1 MRHLHAIRGHYY
13 FRIRVPKDLQA
24 IFCRG
29 ELKKALKTK
38 DFKNARLLVKMLS
51 HETDNFFT
59 AIRCNVMTDDQ
70 IRKFLKEFIDT
81 SLNGLEDARID
92 TPLNPEQHQQEL
104 ERYNTIVHHL
114 EHRLGTIN
122 TRSSDI
128 LLNELL
134 KKEDIQVDKGSPEYR
149 KLRVEFAKA
158 EFEVNRIYRER
169 LKGNYNNEYDKFLSS
184 LVPKSHAPLKKSK
197 LLSEVVAEY
206 IKDKTVKKEWNEKNS
221 AETITFY
228 SQLIEL
234 MEDREIASYEKS
246 DFIKLAEILTK
257 FPKNLRKKQGLR
269 DMQLPD
275 IVSGIISGELKEY
288 ETISTTTVNK
298 NFIRVNA
305 VFHYAHKNGY
315 IPVNYADGL
324 RIKRKKKADEER
336 ERYST
341 EDLKTLF
348 HSPVYSKVPVKR
360 PERFWIPLI
369 ALHTGCRMGE
379 ICQLHKKDI
388 TVVDGIHCFAINEEG
403 DKTIKTAE
411 SKRLVPISPV
421 LIKLGFLRYVES
433 VKHERLWSNLKK
445 GRDGYG
451 HLFNKWFSGYNR
463 KHVTKNK
470 KRVFHSLR
478 HVFIDN
484 LKQKKTI
491 PETLV
496 QELVGHAVDSMTYG
510 RYGKDYSVKDK
521 FDAIKKL
528 NFGLDFSHLRFP
540 FLR

>member
-1 MRHLHAIRGHYY
+1 M
-13 FRIRVPKDLQA
+13 PKDLQV
-24 IFCRG
+24 IFRRG
-29 ELKKALKTK
+29 ELKKALKTR
-38 DFKNARLLVKMLS
+38 DLKNARLLVKMLS

-70 IRKFLKEFIDT
+70 IGKFLKEFIDT
-81 SLNGLEDARID
+81 SLNGLENARID
-92 TPLNPEQHQQEL
+92 NPLNPEQHQQEL
-104 ERYNTIVHHL
+104 ESYNRIIHHL
-114 EHRLGTIN
+114 ENRLGTIN
-122 TRSSDI
+122 TASSER
-128 LLNELL
+128 LLNDLL
-134 KKEDIQVDKGSPEYR
+134 RGKNIEIDKSSPEYR
-149 KLRVEFAKA
+149 KLRVEFTKA
-158 EFEVNRIYRER
+158 ELEVNRIYRER
-169 LKGNYNNEYDKFLSS
+169 LNGNYNNNYDRFLSS
-184 LVPKSHAPLKKSK
+184 LLPQISSRPMQSK

-228 SQLIEL
+228 HQLIEL
-234 MEDREIASYEKS
+234 IGDQEIATYEKK
-246 DFIKLAEILTK
+246 DFIRLAEILTN

-269 DMQLPD
+269 DMPLKE
-275 IVSGIISGELKEY
+275 IVARIISGDLKDY
-288 ETISTTTVNK
+288 ERISTTTANK
-298 NFIRVNA
+298 NFIRINA
-305 VFHYAHKNGY
+305 IFHYAQKNGY
-315 IPVNYADGL
+315 VTVNYADGL

-341 EDLKTLF
+341 EDLKKLF
-348 HSPVYSKVPVKR
+348 LSPVYVKVPTKR

-369 ALHTGCRMGE
+369 ALHSGCRMGE
-379 ICQLHKKDI
+379 ICQLYKKDI
-388 TVVDGIHCFAINEEG
+388 ITVDGIHCFAINEEG

-433 VKHERLWSNLKK
+433 IKHERLWSNLKK

-463 KHVTKNK
+463 KHVTDNK

-478 HVFIDN
+478 HNVIDN

-496 QELVGHAVDSMTYG
+496 QEIVGHSVESMTYG

-528 NFGLDFSHLRFP
+528 NFGIDFKHLTFDQMGIK
-540 FLR
+540 